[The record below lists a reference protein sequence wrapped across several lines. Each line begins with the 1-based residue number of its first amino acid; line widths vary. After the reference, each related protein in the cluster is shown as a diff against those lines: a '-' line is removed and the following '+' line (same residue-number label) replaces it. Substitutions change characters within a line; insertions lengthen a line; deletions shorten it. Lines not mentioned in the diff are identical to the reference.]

1 MLQPFCPRAFCLF
14 SKFFRACATALIVA
28 DFTAVVEGDD
38 WIRCC
43 CCCCHDGATSSN
55 SLFWRQPIQV
65 QMLHG
70 GLYFLKVKV
79 RVLESGELYIAVI
92 LGQSLHDDVRE
103 VPISDRFPHCGRLP
117 AQALA
122 LMIHMSR
129 SSSGSMLV
137 AASSDWSARMVSLQ
151 TRRYLSSSYII
162 AFCLL
167 QWVPRSS

>member
-1 MLQPFCPRAFCLF
+1 MLL
-14 SKFFRACATALIVA
+14 
-28 DFTAVVEGDD
+28 
-38 WIRCC
+38 
-43 CCCCHDGATSSN
+43 
-55 SLFWRQPIQV
+55 
-65 QMLHG
+65 G

-92 LGQSLHDDVRE
+92 LGQSLQDDVRE
-103 VPISDRFPHCGRLP
+103 MSISDRFPHSGRLP

-122 LMIHMSR
+122 LMIYMSR

-137 AASSDWSARMVSLQ
+137 AASSAWSARMVSLQ
-151 TRRYLSSSYII
+151 THRYLSSSYII